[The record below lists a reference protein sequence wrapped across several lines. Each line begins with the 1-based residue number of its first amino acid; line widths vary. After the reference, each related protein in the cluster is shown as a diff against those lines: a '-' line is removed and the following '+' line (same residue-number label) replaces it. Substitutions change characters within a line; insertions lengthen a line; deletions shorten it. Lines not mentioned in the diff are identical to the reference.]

1 MKKVFTTSTMQ
12 PEKIAKWCEL
22 GLENRIHF
30 RNGEGMLE
38 EWYGRPNGIRCM
50 SITFYKGEAIG
61 IAIVLKRGW
70 SPCPL
75 VAPVN
80 VGVYTKSNY
89 RRQGIGTELVRRC
102 ERLLGYSVRGDAWN
116 PQADAFYRS
125 VA

>member
-1 MKKVFTTSTMQ
+1 MNVFTTSSQ
-12 PEKIAKWCEL
+12 QFEKIAKWCEL
-22 GLENRIHF
+22 GLEHRVHF
-30 RNGEGMLE
+30 RNSEGMLE
-38 EWYGRPNGIRCM
+38 EWYQNPSNIRAM
-50 SITFYKGEAIG
+50 SITFYKGEPIG
-61 IAIVLKRGW
+61 IAVVLKRGW
-70 SPCPL
+70 RPCSL

-89 RRQGIGTELVRRC
+89 RRHGIGTELVRRC

>member
-1 MKKVFTTSTMQ
+1 MNVFTTSTRQ
-12 PEKIAKWCEL
+12 IAKIEKWCEL
-22 GLENRIHF
+22 GLEHRVHF

-38 EWYGRPNGIRCM
+38 EWYQKPGNIRAM
-50 SITFYKGEAIG
+50 AITFYKGKPIG
-61 IAIVLKRGW
+61 IAVVLKRGW
-70 SPCPL
+70 RPCPL

-89 RRQGIGTELVRRC
+89 RRQGIGTELIHRC

-125 VA
+125 V